1 MGAQHLETAMR
12 AIRVGILGAAKI
24 APKALIVPARD
35 NPEFQVVA
43 VAARDKDR
51 AKAFAAENDIP
62 HVPDGYSELIARPD
76 VDLVYVAL
84 PPAAHKSM
92 SIEAVKSGKAV
103 LCEKPFAM
111 NAAEARA
118 MVSAAAEARQPLIE
132 AFHNRF
138 HRLMRRAVEI
148 VASGE
153 LGRLVAAEAVFDV
166 PIPYR
171 PGELRWTVSQG
182 GGGAL
187 MDLGCYC
194 LHALRTL
201 AACEP
206 KVASA
211 RCTVEHGV
219 DETTIA
225 ELSFPDGMTAK
236 LHTSMTPSRAVATV
250 RIKGEKGSLEL
261 VNFVAPQNG
270 GRLTVDAQGK
280 TRVEPVDGPSTYDAQ
295 LAHVGDVLL
304 RGATPLTG
312 GADAVANM
320 ACIDAIYEAAGYVRE
335 IEN

>member
-1 MGAQHLETAMR
+1 MIT
-12 AIRVGILGAAKI
+12 IRVGILGAAKI
-24 APKALIVPARD
+24 APKAVIVPARD
-35 NPEFQVVA
+35 NAEFRIVA

-51 AKAFAAENDIP
+51 AKAFAAHNDIP
-62 HVPDGYSELIARPD
+62 HVADGYAELIARSD

-92 SIEAVKSGKAV
+92 SIEAVKAGKAV

-118 MVSAAAEARQPLIE
+118 MISAAADARQPLIE

-138 HRLMRRAVEI
+138 HKVMRRAVQI

-153 LGRLVAAEAVFDV
+153 LGRLVEAEAIFDV

-171 PGELRWTVSQG
+171 PGELRWIAAQ

-194 LHALRTL
+194 VHALRTL

-206 KVASA
+206 KIANA
-211 RCTVEHGV
+211 RCTVVHGV
-219 DETTIA
+219 DETTVA
-225 ELSFPDGMTAK
+225 ELSFPNGMTAK
-236 LHTSMTPSRAVATV
+236 LRTSMEAPNFIATL
-250 RIKGEKGSLEL
+250 RLRGERGSLDISNYL
-261 VNFVAPQNG
+261 APQMG
-270 GRLTVDAQGK
+270 CRFTVEVGGK
-280 TRVEPVDGPSTYDAQ
+280 TRAEPTDGPTTYEAQ
-295 LAHVGDVLL
+295 LAHVADVLL
-304 RGATPLTG
+304 RGAAPLTG

-320 ACIDAIYEAAGYVRE
+320 ECIDAIYAAAGFQRALP
-335 IEN
+335 

>member
-1 MGAQHLETAMR
+1 M
-12 AIRVGILGAAKI
+12 ID
-24 APKALIVPARD
+24 PARN

-43 VAARDKDR
+43 VAARDRSR
-51 AKAFAAENDIP
+51 AKAFAAKHGVP
-62 HVPDGYSELIARPD
+62 HVSDGYSELIARTD
-76 VDLVYVAL
+76 IDLVYVAL

-103 LCEKPFAM
+103 LCEKPFSM

-118 MVSAAAEARQPLIE
+118 LVSAAAEAKQPLIE

-153 LGRLVAAEAVFDV
+153 LGRLVEAETVFDV
-166 PIPYR
+166 PIPWQ
-171 PGELRWTVSQG
+171 PDELRWTVSQG

-194 LHALRTL
+194 IHALRTL

-206 KVASA
+206 KVVSA
-211 RCTVEHGV
+211 RCTLKHGV
-219 DETTIA
+219 DASTQA
-225 ELSFPDGMTAK
+225 ELLFSNGMTAK
-236 LHTSMTPSRAVATV
+236 LRTSMVPNLAASLLL
-250 RIKGEKGSLEL
+250 KGEKGRLEL
-261 VNFVAPQNG
+261 FKFVAPQNG
-270 GRLTVDAQGK
+270 GQLTVEIGGK
-280 TRVEPVDGPSTYDAQ
+280 TRIEPVKGPSTYDAQ

-304 RGATPLTG
+304 RGAPLLTG

-320 ACIDAIYEAAGYVRE
+320 ECIDAIYAAAGFERA
-335 IEN
+335 I